1 MSDEQPLL
9 LTSPMSPDEVR
20 KHTKTADDFFTVYS
34 NHVRIAMSQV
44 DFRLFVGENYPT
56 ATGELTIIENLSIVM
71 SPQQA
76 KATLEALAGT
86 VATYE
91 KNFGL
96 IKPLTGFPTQSPPSQ
111 PPDQKPG

>member
-1 MSDEQPLL
+1 MSDKQPLL
-9 LTSPMSPDEVR
+9 LTSPMPPDEVR
-20 KHTKTADDFFTVYS
+20 KHTKISDDFFTVYT

-44 DFRLFVGENYPT
+44 DFRLFIGENYPT
-56 ATGELTIIENLSIVM
+56 ATGEPTITENLSIAM

-76 KATLEALAGT
+76 KATLEVLAET
-86 VATYE
+86 VAVYE

-96 IKPLTGFPTQSPPSQ
+96 IKPVTGFPTQSPPSQ